1 MRTVLLVLLVCS
13 AGCGVCRGPRMGWEF
28 RVIRPPSVSTD
39 SLIVE
44 GAPSL
49 STVGLGSHQ
58 AEGFPLRFR
67 QGVFEREDS
76 FSLPDFEARLR
87 NLEMRLN
94 PERLMPPAGAPR
106 VGTQTAPAPRCP

>member
-1 MRTVLLVLLVCS
+1 MRKAFVLMLCCLT
-13 AGCGVCRGPRMGWEF
+13 GCGVFRGPRMGWRFE
-28 RVIRPPSVSTD
+28 VIRPPSVSTD

-58 AEGFPLRFR
+58 AEGTPLRFR
-67 QGVFEREDS
+67 QQLLEREDS

-87 NLEMRLN
+87 NLELRLQ
-94 PERLMPPAGAPR
+94 PERLMPPAGRPS
-106 VGTQTAPAPRCP
+106 VGTSSAPAPRCP